1 MKIIQQTVI
10 KRCIEIAFPA
20 FSMVGLLYLAQVT
33 IYLTSTDAF
42 ASKGF
47 VLTAREKRYG

>member
-1 MKIIQQTVI
+1 MSSTRVMTE
-10 KRCIEIAFPA
+10 RCIEIASPA
-20 FSMVGLLYLAQVT
+20 FSMVGLLYLAQAT
-33 IYLTSTDAF
+33 IYLTSIDAF

>member
-1 MKIIQQTVI
+1 MRE
-10 KRCIEIAFPA
+10 RCIEVASPA
-20 FSMVGLLYLAQVT
+20 FSMIGLLYLAQAT
-33 IYLTSTDAF
+33 THLTSTEAF

>member
-1 MKIIQQTVI
+1 MSSTRVI
-10 KRCIEIAFPA
+10 TERCIEVASPT
-20 FSMVGLLYLAQVT
+20 FSTIGLLCLAQAT

-42 ASKGF
+42 VSKGF

>member
-1 MKIIQQTVI
+1 MKISTIVI
-10 KRCIEIAFPA
+10 KRYIKIASPA
-20 FSMVGLLYLAQVT
+20 FSTVGLLCLAQTT

-47 VLTAREKRYG
+47 VLAAREKR